1 MNKIILL
8 FLVGVFTLGCV
19 GQIKAQSEWT
29 VTDSTIS
36 HWWNQYPSSRTFL
49 KEFFPVKFK
58 IAELD
63 TVLFEGWKVYKA
75 NQGEEYYLALKIGG
89 NWGAIV
95 DLGSQ
100 RQNYVKGFINGDSL
114 LIISPSIGQSGQVPQ
129 KIQDLID
136 KITN

>member
-1 MNKIILL
+1 MYRSIYIILIA
-8 FLVGVFTLGCV
+8 VFILGCAPTM
-19 GQIKAQSEWT
+19 QAQSNWT

-36 HWWNQYPSSRTFL
+36 YWWDQYPSSRTFL

-75 NQGEEYYLALKIGG
+75 NQGEEYYLALRIGG
-89 NWGAIV
+89 NWGAII

-100 RQNYVKGFINGDSL
+100 RQNFVKGFINTDSL
-114 LIISPSIGQSGQVPQ
+114 LIISPLIGSGDQVPQ

-136 KITN
+136 KISN